1 MDIKALIYAVAQVV
15 LTIGLAVT
23 VYEAYQ
29 FLKAV
34 CKNLSNR
41 L

>member
-29 FLKAV
+29 FLKTV
-34 CKNLSNR
+34 VKKIF
-41 L
+41 